1 MIDVVAAVII
11 KDGKVLLAKRPKN
24 KHQGGKWEFPGG
36 KIEPDEKPL
45 EALKREIKEEINLE
59 IFDASLLH
67 TVEHHYPDKS
77 VRILFFK
84 VHAFNGEAKGLEG
97 QDVRWHSLGK
107 INQLDFPDANKAILS
122 LLNPQAVE

>member
-67 TVEHHYPDKS
+67 IVEHHYPDKS
-77 VRILFFK
+77 VRILFFN

-97 QDVRWHSLGK
+97 QEVKWLAIKEASELEFPEANRNMIAQLVRNHT
-107 INQLDFPDANKAILS
+107 
-122 LLNPQAVE
+122 